1 MTYLNKLFK
10 CASSALPSRQC
21 PIILVLGISIFSS
34 LTYSMPTA
42 NTKYSVKRSENT
54 KDAKENLLIPYVFNS
69 ESMGFNVG
77 IAAMNKGYF
86 QDQMTVGG
94 TAFAGDVSKA
104 LGLGIWNVL
113 LPKTERLY
121 FSFIGMTGFY
131 PDKRAYT
138 VGTVSDVPTDIP
150 ISGSNNSTNEQ
161 YIEHDGVNNWFDL
174 KLEYALPFG
183 ATAKKGM
190 VEYKLTN
197 GLLVSKPSGGETWNP
212 LTSGAMTL
220 VLRQFNRYQ
229 TFELEDEQTDNEL
242 SGAVHAIE
250 FGFLY
255 DNTDFFVNPTIGS
268 RQYLSYSHNADW
280 LESVN
285 AWTFVNAEFSK
296 YISLGESDY
305 AHQRILAFNFWTGYS
320 PSWQVEYNDAIR
332 KITNNAPYNE
342 AATLGGFYRMRGYD
356 LNRFHDKAV
365 IYGTA
370 EYRYTLKYNPIADV
384 RWLKGLKLDWFQLVG
399 FIEAGRV
406 GEAYTA
412 NALLTDLKFDYGVS
426 FRALTAGVVVR
437 LDIATSSEGT
447 TGWVMANHPF

>member
-1 MTYLNKLFK
+1 MT
-10 CASSALPSRQC
+10 
-21 PIILVLGISIFSS
+21 I
-34 LTYSMPTA
+34 
-42 NTKYSVKRSENT
+42 
-54 KDAKENLLIPYVFNS
+54 
-69 ESMGFNVG
+69 
-77 IAAMNKGYF
+77 
-86 QDQMTVGG
+86 GG
-94 TAFAGDVSKA
+94 TIFAGDVSKA
-104 LGLGIWNVL
+104 AGLGIWNVL

-121 FSFIGMTGFY
+121 FSFIGMSGYY
-131 PDKRAYT
+131 PDKRAYA
-138 VGTVSDVPTDIP
+138 GGSLDYIP
-150 ISGSNNSTNEQ
+150 SEIPLPGSNDSNNQQ
-161 YIEHDGVNNWFDL
+161 YIELDGVNNWFDL

-183 ATAKKGM
+183 ATANKGM
-190 VEYKLTN
+190 VEYQLTN
-197 GLLVSKPSGGETWNP
+197 GLLVSAPSGGEIWDP

-229 TFELEDEQTDNEL
+229 TFELEESMQAGGQLNTQQIGQQTGEQTGERIA
-242 SGAVHAIE
+242 GAVHAIE
-250 FGFLY
+250 LGFLY
-255 DNTDFFVNPTIGS
+255 DNTDFFVNPSTGS
-268 RQYLSYSHNADW
+268 RQYLSISHNAQW
-280 LESVN
+280 LESSN
-285 AWTFVNAEFSK
+285 KWTFINAELSK
-296 YISLGESDY
+296 YVSLGESEY

-320 PSWQVEYNDAIR
+320 PTWDLAYNDAGR
-332 KITNNAPYNE
+332 KVTNNAPYNE

-365 IYGTA
+365 VYGTA
-370 EYRYTLKYNPIADV
+370 EYRYTLKYNPIANV